1 MSSADCIVDERR
13 SGVSRGRSG
22 ARFPPFP
29 RVAAAACGGGGTHA
43 PSELLLP
50 TSAETSPPCS
60 ADVAAPPP
68 PASSSLEADGD
79 LAAAAAVLSAV
90 ATRYALASSRTSTSW
105 SGVSMTVCCA
115 KAIPFMHVPPRP
127 KTEGRRAVLRLALG
141 ILSDIAVAFIESAS
155 VPAALQRQRDAAFF
169 ARSTE
174 PSPGFLLLLRASADL
189 VRPLGEVVRRRLFVS
204 LALVVDPAVSLRADV
219 SGAACGA
226 TGRCTL
232 KLTASRST
240 CSDSEVSGA
249 PELTVAMSSWHVE
262 HRSVI
267 ATVTMLSCSDGR
279 VKTLSMQDAFFM
291 QDAQLCVRYFFSP
304 LAAVFAP
311 TGLS

>member
-1 MSSADCIVDERR
+1 LSIVSSADCIVDERR

-22 ARFPPFP
+22 ARFPPFFP

-141 ILSDIAVAFIESAS
+141 ILSDTAVAFIESAS
-155 VPAALQRQRDAAFF
+155 VPAALQRQRAAAFF

-174 PSPGFLLLLRASADL
+174 PSPSFLLLLRVSADL
-189 VRPLGEVVRRRLFVS
+189 VRPLGEVVRRRRFVS
-204 LALVVDPAVSLRADV
+204 VALVVDPAVSLRADV
-219 SGAACGA
+219 SGAA
-226 TGRCTL
+226 
-232 KLTASRST
+232 
-240 CSDSEVSGA
+240 
-249 PELTVAMSSWHVE
+249 
-262 HRSVI
+262 
-267 ATVTMLSCSDGR
+267 
-279 VKTLSMQDAFFM
+279 
-291 QDAQLCVRYFFSP
+291 
-304 LAAVFAP
+304 
-311 TGLS
+311 